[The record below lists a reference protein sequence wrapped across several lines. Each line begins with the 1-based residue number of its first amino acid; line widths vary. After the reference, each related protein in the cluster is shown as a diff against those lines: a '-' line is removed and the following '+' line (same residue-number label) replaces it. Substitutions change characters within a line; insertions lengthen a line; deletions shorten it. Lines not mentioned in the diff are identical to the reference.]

1 MTPSILIIGSPS
13 IDLIDVN
20 NISQQVAGGAGLYT
34 ALGAIQSGAEVTLFA
49 PKPIEIPLKLA
60 FVEKKMKWI
69 GPSISQEQLPHFHII
84 QSDSNTIYKEA
95 YFGSEADLDPIILPD
110 DLSEFDI
117 VHIVPLGS
125 TKQQMKFVIACRERG
140 AKRISAGT
148 AKPMAE
154 NEPYEVIKI
163 KSAVDF
169 FFMNNYESDL
179 INKYEKDNKIL
190 NAKITFITA
199 GKNGVI
205 INQGTH
211 VATINSPRVHQV
223 DPTGA
228 GDTFCG
234 ATLTKIA
241 SGHHPVMAARHG
253 VFLASNMVTGIGP
266 EKLLIDIS
274 TINFDT
280 KRVSINHKR
289 LKKIAD
295 LISKTPEVFSFPFID
310 DITLPPKNHPITL
323 DYFFVTTLQQFS
335 FWSHKN
341 ERYFKPLIETV
352 SGEQLKGAFYLF
364 KAYLK
369 KIDIDPDFF
378 SPQRQANVTIEEMEN
393 LFKSDN
399 GFNVMPALQ
408 LHVDMAQAYG
418 KTMLELGWTPKSI
431 IDDVKQS
438 ELPLKR
444 FFELIDRIGGYRED
458 PLRKKSALLAL
469 ILEQRP
475 EKFIRFAD
483 IEMLPPVVD
492 YHCMRASL
500 RLGLVDIQD
509 KILKQKLHSRQLVSV
524 QDEWDVRYE
533 IYKAVNMLP
542 NLSGQSMGAVDW
554 FFFMSRKRC
563 PEMTDPVC
571 SSCVAD
577 MVCAK
582 RKDFFQPVIRTSHY

>member
-1 MTPSILIIGSPS
+1 
-13 IDLIDVN
+13 
-20 NISQQVAGGAGLYT
+20 
-34 ALGAIQSGAEVTLFA
+34 
-49 PKPIEIPLKLA
+49 
-60 FVEKKMKWI
+60 
-69 GPSISQEQLPHFHII
+69 
-84 QSDSNTIYKEA
+84 
-95 YFGSEADLDPIILPD
+95 
-110 DLSEFDI
+110 
-117 VHIVPLGS
+117 
-125 TKQQMKFVIACRERG
+125 
-140 AKRISAGT
+140 
-148 AKPMAE
+148 
-154 NEPYEVIKI
+154 
-163 KSAVDF
+163 
-169 FFMNNYESDL
+169 MNNYESDL

-211 VATINSPRVHQV
+211 VSTINSPRVHQV